1 MSRAPIHRLWSPE
14 DDAALMQFVEQGK
27 SNTTIAVRLRRSA
40 SAVAGRKKVLGLT
53 KGPAWRGRLVTLPAD
68 TG

>member
-1 MSRAPIHRLWSPE
+1 MPRPPIHRLWTPE
-14 DDAALMQFVEQGK
+14 DDAALMRFVEQGK
-27 SNTTIAVRLRRSA
+27 SITTIAVRLRRRA

-53 KGPAWRGRLVTLPAD
+53 KAPAWRGRMVTLPAA